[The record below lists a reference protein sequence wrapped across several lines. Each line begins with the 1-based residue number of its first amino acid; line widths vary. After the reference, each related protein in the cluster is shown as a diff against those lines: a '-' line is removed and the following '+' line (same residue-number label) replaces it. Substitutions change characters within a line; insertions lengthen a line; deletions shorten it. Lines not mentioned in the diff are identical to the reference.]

1 LILLLLHYFDAAASA
16 AAFFDKRGDT
26 MKHIS
31 IRRGLLGLGLC
42 ASLIGGW
49 SSAQATP
56 ISLDTSWLDA
66 NGRLT
71 LTSDARQTLALTGIN
86 MSVGGKA
93 ATLDDGVF
101 NLPISRI
108 TADVRLLP
116 PSLTMQSA
124 QVAGSSLVFL
134 NTLNQAQVSLGN
146 LSMDFGTHTVYGDVL
161 SGSGSGASRLSLFT
175 FDVTAPLSFSLK
187 GGISVNMTL
196 GNLHFTEEGATS
208 FASALGVPSFL
219 VPVLTQVNFGA
230 IDARVVPWFRKDVT
244 SRAALVSSVPEPSA
258 GAMLILGMG
267 LALLASG
274 RARRKALLGARG

>member
-1 LILLLLHYFDAAASA
+1 
-16 AAFFDKRGDT
+16 

-42 ASLIGGW
+42 AILIGAW

-56 ISLDTSWLDA
+56 ISLDTTWLDA

-71 LTSDARQTLALTGIN
+71 LTMDARQTLALTGIQ

-93 ATLDDGVF
+93 ATLGDGTF

-116 PSLTMQSA
+116 PSLSMQSA

-134 NTLNQAQVSLGN
+134 NTLNQAQVSLSN

-161 SGSGSGASRLSLFT
+161 GSSGTSRLSLFT

-196 GNLHFTEEGATS
+196 GNLHFTDEGATS

-219 VPVLTQVNFGA
+219 VPVLTQVNFGT
-230 IDARVVPWFRKDVT
+230 IDARVVPWFRKDV
-244 SRAALVSSVPEPSA
+244 SSHAALVSSVPEPSA

-267 LALLASG
+267 LVLLARSS
-274 RARRKALLGARG
+274 ARRKTLSGLPA